1 MNSAYFT
8 GAIIAAGII
17 SIIGLLFS
25 IFIPARHHGE
35 MDDEITS
42 KAMKKHRVLLNFHLL
57 AYIFF
62 GIFVLVLIA
71 YVAALFQ

>member
-1 MNSAYFT
+1 MSSAYFT

-17 SIIGLLFS
+17 SIIGLLLS
-25 IFIPARHHGE
+25 IFIPIRHQGE
-35 MDDEITS
+35 IDDEVTS
-42 KAMKKHRVLLNFHLL
+42 KTMKRHRVLINFHLM